1 MCLCVGPTKPKFIV
15 HCLGE
20 LEELAQESIAAT
32 GGDVV
37 SSLYAF
43 PRIGDDHTLARM
55 EIGLVTCTSRRAC
68 ITYSKQACMS
78 LCIGEDFRHSL
89 QKMHRVSH
97 HLPVCFIREK
107 KMQLKEVEEMSLAKN
122 GDMVRPQ
129 VRAVMD
135 LLLAG
140 IEIDTDF
147 RKGAESIVSSL
158 C

>member
-1 MCLCVGPTKPKFIV
+1 MCVWSV
-15 HCLGE
+15 CLSV
-20 LEELAQESIAAT
+20 L
-32 GGDVV
+32 
-37 SSLYAF
+37 
-43 PRIGDDHTLARM
+43 
-55 EIGLVTCTSRRAC
+55 
-68 ITYSKQACMS
+68 
-78 LCIGEDFRHSL
+78 IGEDFRYSL
-89 QKMHRVSH
+89 QKMHRVAH

-147 RKGAESIVSSL
+147 RKGVESIIYASYPTL
-158 C
+158 PYPTLPYH